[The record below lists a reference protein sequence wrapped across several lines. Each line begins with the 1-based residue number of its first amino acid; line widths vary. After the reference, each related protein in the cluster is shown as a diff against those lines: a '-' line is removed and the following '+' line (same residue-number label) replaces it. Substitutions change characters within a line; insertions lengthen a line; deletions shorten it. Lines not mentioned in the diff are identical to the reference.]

1 VTSGWSKARSR
12 ARARFVLRHRGQ
24 APGEIKSMEEEARV
38 IEDEGSVDEISGFS
52 SAAE

>member
-1 VTSGWSKARSR
+1 MTSGWSKARSW
-12 ARARFVLRHRGQ
+12 AQARFVLRHRGQ